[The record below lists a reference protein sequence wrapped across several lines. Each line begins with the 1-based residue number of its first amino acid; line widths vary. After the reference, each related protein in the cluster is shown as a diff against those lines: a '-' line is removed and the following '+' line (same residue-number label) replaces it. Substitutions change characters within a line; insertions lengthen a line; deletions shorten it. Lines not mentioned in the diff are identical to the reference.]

1 MNKID
6 KDVNR
11 VEVAYESSEDGIF
24 PHVLNICGEDL
35 MAPGAKMSIQTMDVH
50 FAPDD
55 LPRVKLTMCPEIVE
69 LKLEST
75 NTVVQVGPFLFT
87 PDVYKK
93 EILPF
98 LQKHCWNSA
107 GQEEEQEEEQRMP
120 IKMLWNGKIING
132 LSSEE
137 YNKHRF
143 GDFESKEEEE
153 EQRMFPAGDP
163 CACCERESGLRQLL
177 CVRTKDGIV
186 KKAYC
191 PECLQALIEETQ
203 KPRGNCYIGESGELC
218 WRKKGVE

>member
-11 VEVAYESSEDGIF
+11 VEVAYEKSEDGML

-35 MAPGAKMSIQTMDVH
+35 MAPGAKMSIQTIDVH

-55 LPRVKLTMCPEIVE
+55 LPWVKLTMCPEIVE
-69 LKLEST
+69 LKLSDT

-98 LQKHCWNSA
+98 LRKHCWNSA
-107 GQEEEQEEEQRMP
+107 GQEGEEKGMP

-137 YNKHRF
+137 YNKRRF
-143 GDFESKEEEE
+143 GDFESEEAPI
-153 EQRMFPAGDP
+153 FPAEEP
-163 CACCERESGLRQLL
+163 CACCGKESVLKQLL
-177 CVRTKDGIV
+177 AVQTKDGIV
-186 KKAYC
+186 NKAYC
-191 PECLQALIEETQ
+191 PECLQALVEETQ

-218 WRKKGVE
+218 WRKG